1 MKTRKSQLSLS
12 LLGRIGLILA
22 LILPIYVFL
31 SQSPPAYAVA
41 DCSVDYNIVN
51 QWGNG
56 FQADVTVTNNTG
68 TAVQGWNLT
77 WTFGSGQSFGSGW
90 NATFSPSGSA
100 MSAANVAS
108 HWNGTIGANGGTVAF
123 GIIVN
128 HSGNVSVPTD
138 FAVNGVSCIDDGS
151 PTNTPVPPTA
161 TSVPPTNTSVPPT
174 STSAPPTS
182 TSAPPTSTTV
192 PPTNTAVPPTATTVP
207 GSGACAVAYNIVNQW
222 GNGFQVDV
230 IVTNNSSTAVNGWS
244 LVWTFAGNEAY
255 GAGWNATM
263 TASGNTV
270 TASNPTG
277 HWNGTIG
284 ANGGTVSFGFQ
295 GTHSGNVVVP
305 SPFTLNGTTC
315 GGGTPLPT
323 ATATVPG
330 PTATA
335 TVPGPTATATVP
347 GPTPT
352 ATVPG
357 PTPTAP
363 PPGTHV
369 ANPFVGADFYLNPDY
384 AASVMEQ
391 ANATG
396 GSLGTQMAQV
406 ANIPTALWMDRI
418 GAITDGRGL
427 QGHLDEALLQQNGST
442 PMTIIVVIYD
452 LPNRDCAALAS
463 NGELLIAED
472 GLNRYKTEYID
483 PIVDI
488 MNNPQYSSLRIVTVI
503 EPDSLPNL
511 VTNLSTP
518 ECAEANSTGAYVQGI
533 QYAVEQIHTMANAYI
548 YLDIGH
554 SGWLGWDSNFGP
566 TVNLYVNAIQGTAD
580 GFNSI
585 DGFITNT
592 ANYTSLEEPFLPD
605 PNLTIGNP
613 IRGSNFYEWNPYFDE
628 LDFATALRTAFINAG
643 FPSSIGMLI
652 DTSRNGWGGD
662 ARPTAV
668 STSTDLNTYVD
679 ESRIDQRPHRG
690 GWCNQAG
697 AGIGERP
704 QANPAPGIDAFVW
717 VKPPGESDGISDP
730 NFEPDPNDPGV

>member
-1 MKTRKSQLSLS
+1 
-12 LLGRIGLILA
+12 
-22 LILPIYVFL
+22 
-31 SQSPPAYAVA
+31 
-41 DCSVDYNIVN
+41 
-51 QWGNG
+51 
-56 FQADVTVTNNTG
+56 
-68 TAVQGWNLT
+68 
-77 WTFGSGQSFGSGW
+77 
-90 NATFSPSGSA
+90 
-100 MSAANVAS
+100 
-108 HWNGTIGANGGTVAF
+108 
-123 GIIVN
+123 
-128 HSGNVSVPTD
+128 
-138 FAVNGVSCIDDGS
+138 
-151 PTNTPVPPTA
+151 
-161 TSVPPTNTSVPPT
+161 
-174 STSAPPTS
+174 
-182 TSAPPTSTTV
+182 
-192 PPTNTAVPPTATTVP
+192 
-207 GSGACAVAYNIVNQW
+207 
-222 GNGFQVDV
+222 
-230 IVTNNSSTAVNGWS
+230 
-244 LVWTFAGNEAY
+244 
-255 GAGWNATM
+255 
-263 TASGNTV
+263 
-270 TASNPTG
+270 
-277 HWNGTIG
+277 
-284 ANGGTVSFGFQ
+284 
-295 GTHSGNVVVP
+295 
-305 SPFTLNGTTC
+305 
-315 GGGTPLPT
+315 
-323 ATATVPG
+323 
-330 PTATA
+330 
-335 TVPGPTATATVP
+335 
-347 GPTPT
+347 
-352 ATVPG
+352 VPG

-730 NFEPDPNDPGV
+730 NFEPDPNDPNKQHDGMCDPNMNSTYNSNYPTNALPNAPHAGRWFPEQFQMLVENAYPPLN